1 MRVYLFLISTLMGLY
16 LRAQDTAR
24 TQAIISKA
32 TVYFGYGAELSH
44 EAKATVSATTRY
56 IIIDQ
61 LSTSLDVG
69 SLQVSCPE
77 EVSILSQQF
86 LLYTPPSVAPVK
98 SREQQQTEDSLR
110 TLNREVLRMENKIQI
125 EQETMNK
132 TGLLIEATLGGQ
144 GGKNVTSAEVL
155 KLVEYYTARIETAR
169 NKIFGM
175 KEQVTGLQEQIA
187 ALRAKIDQMKQSGF
201 KQPRTTGRLI
211 LQVLSRRTGQIP
223 VTLSYYTPQ
232 AGWTPVYDV
241 RVNSKNNKVKM
252 IYKAALTQSTGLDWT
267 QTRLTLSTGTPRF
280 GVVAP
285 ILSPWNLQLYVP
297 EMYKAMQDRAAY
309 MNSRRNQ
316 LQSFSKEKEL
326 SEVVVTG
333 YGADLEIRQRSD
345 TSRFTSTIQD
355 FTTLSEGQLNTN
367 YDIDLPYSI
376 TSDGQLHSVA
386 IKEEDVS
393 CLFKNYAVPR
403 VDKDAYLLAEIAD
416 WQNLDLLPGEANIIM
431 DDTYIGKTSIDPSIT
446 SDTLHLS
453 LGRDS
458 RVAVQRSLLK
468 ELSSLK
474 SSGGSNRQTFT
485 YEIIVKNNK
494 STEVNLLLKDQYPLS
509 NIREVEVK
517 LDDAGGA
524 MINEELGI
532 LTWKLELKPGES
544 KKIRFSYNVKYP
556 RDKKIV
562 NLR

>member
-1 MRVYLFLISTLMGLY
+1 MRVYLFLISTLMGLN

-458 RVAVQRSLLK
+458 RVAVKRSLLK

>member
-1 MRVYLFLISTLMGLY
+1 MRVYLFLISTLMGLN

-24 TQAIISKA
+24 TQATISKA

>member
-1 MRVYLFLISTLMGLY
+1 MRVYLFLISTLMGLN

-201 KQPRTTGRLI
+201 KQPSTTGRLI

>member
-1 MRVYLFLISTLMGLY
+1 MRVYLFLISTLMGLN

-24 TQAIISKA
+24 TQATISKA

-458 RVAVQRSLLK
+458 RVAVKRSLLK

>member
-458 RVAVQRSLLK
+458 RVAVKRSLLK